1 MSVGRVRVGAGF
13 WALLGAAVL
22 VSPVETVLAVLLAAA
37 CHELG
42 HLLLLRLFGVRTELL
57 SLSALGA
64 ELRAPG
70 LDTLSYGRELA
81 VTLAGPAV
89 NLLCALLLGAAARGL
104 DAPALYLHAGAHVL
118 LGAFNLLPC
127 APLDGARALY
137 LAAAYFGGPA
147 AGDTVAASVG
157 LGCSLVVL
165 ALALRLTLGG
175 GGWLFLFAALGLV
188 CRSIVQ
194 IGLAKPRVSV

>member
-13 WALLGAAVL
+13 WVLLGAAVL

-42 HLLLLRLFGVRTELL
+42 HFLLLRFFGVRTESL

-89 NLLCALLLGAAARGL
+89 NLLCALLLSAAARGL
-104 DAPALYLHAGAHVL
+104 SAPALYLHAGAHVL

-127 APLDGARALY
+127 APLDGARVLY
-137 LAAAYFGGPA
+137 LVTAYFGGPA
-147 AGDTVAASVG
+147 AGDAVAASVG
-157 LGCSLVVL
+157 LGCALVVL

-188 CRSIVQ
+188 CSSIVQ